1 LPGADKITMRPIR
14 LVPQLFRISF
24 INAEI
29 GRASHLAAVI
39 LAAAVLIIGMFYV
52 WHRMQLVQI
61 GYEISSLEEKN
72 RELKKRSRE
81 LMLEISSLQSPGEL
95 EKKAAKHGLA
105 VPPRDRVVHVP

>member
-1 LPGADKITMRPIR
+1 MTMRQIR
-14 LVPQLFRISF
+14 LVPQLFRVTF
-24 INAEI
+24 DNAEI
-29 GRASHLAAVI
+29 VRASHLVAIIIAAT
-39 LAAAVLIIGMFYV
+39 VLIIGMFYV

-95 EKKAAKHGLA
+95 ERKAARHGLV
-105 VPPRDRVVHVP
+105 VPSRDRVVHVP